1 MSSSRDDFGIA
12 FRSALLQR
20 GAAQKFSL
28 VSLIFIAI
36 IVFILDVYGFAFM
49 KPIRSIINDGIYRV
63 SLVASSPSRFLPQAT
78 ESVSNLFNL
87 KKENENLKKALE
99 VYKQKELSVEYL
111 TNQNKNLR
119 KILESE
125 ESFLKKENMILSKV
139 LIDKSSPYLKSI
151 IINRGSKSGILKGM
165 PVMDKDYLIGRVV
178 ETNYLSSRVLLLN
191 DLNSRIPVV
200 ISPNGDQAILSG
212 TGRKKPILEYLP
224 ENFVISEN
232 NSVYTSGKDG
242 VLYAGISIGKAMSEE
257 DLDDR
262 IDVELYSDPNQIF
275 YVNVVLQKA
284 TDLEAM

>member
-1 MSSSRDDFGIA
+1 MSSSRDDFSIA

-28 VSLIFIAI
+28 VSLIIIATI
-36 IVFILDVYGFAFM
+36 IFVLDVYGFAFM

-63 SLVASSPSRFLPQAT
+63 SLVASSPTRILPKAT
-78 ESVSNLFNL
+78 ESVTNLFNI
-87 KKENENLKKALE
+87 KSENEKLKKALE
-99 VYKQKELSVEYL
+99 VYRQKELSVEYL

-165 PVMDKDYLIGRVV
+165 PVLDKEYLIGRVV

-191 DLNSRIPVV
+191 DLNSRIPVTF
-200 ISPNGDQAILSG
+200 GKDGTQAILKG
-212 TGRKKPILEYLP
+212 NGETKPLLEYLP
-224 ENFVISEN
+224 EGYTVEEGVDVF
-232 NSVYTSGKDG
+232 TSGKDG
-242 VLYAGISIGKAMSEE
+242 IFSPGSPIGITTVKGEVKLFSEPSQLSFVKV
-257 DLDDR
+257 DLSKQN
-262 IDVELYSDPNQIF
+262 E
-275 YVNVVLQKA
+275 
-284 TDLEAM
+284 EAF